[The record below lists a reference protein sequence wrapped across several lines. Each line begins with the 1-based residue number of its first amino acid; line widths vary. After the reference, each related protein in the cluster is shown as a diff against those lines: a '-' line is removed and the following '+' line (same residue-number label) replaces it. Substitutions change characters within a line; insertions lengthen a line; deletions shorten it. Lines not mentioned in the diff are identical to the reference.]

1 MRAPRWPY
9 LLAAIAL
16 LLLLG
21 AALLD
26 MTFMN
31 RAKDLVRNFRS
42 SQPPGHSLNEE
53 EATERSLCWKADFGQ
68 DSSVKTNF
76 YHEVGNHGYVS
87 LWRGCCVVM
96 AVVLIEFTPPSAS
109 GGETTRPKITSI
121 HLPTRSTAT
130 TPLQMETRQPKR
142 LSYEQSSTTL
152 HTIKP
157 TRRTL
162 LHVFPPTKGSVDHVA
177 TSQHV

>member
-1 MRAPRWPY
+1 MS
-9 LLAAIAL
+9 
-16 LLLLG
+16 
-21 AALLD
+21 
-26 MTFMN
+26 FMN
-31 RAKDLVRNFRS
+31 RAKDLVRNFQS
-42 SQPPGHSLNEE
+42 SQSPGFSPDEE

-87 LWRGCCVVM
+87 QPLARLLRGDGCCFNRVYS
-96 AVVLIEFTPPSAS
+96 PSAS